1 MSFLFHPKQ
10 WKVKVFFR
18 SIYISYPV
26 ITSLV
31 FRKAIEHQLLP
42 LSDLCVSVS
51 FRPFQIRFSWPN
63 VLKCLLIFSTIHIG
77 WGILPYMFPDLLLI
91 GGVFME
97 IQSYLYIIFQTKYTE
112 ILPILSFLQ
121 LHCMTIDPVMYKS
134 AINYAD
140 GYQ

>member
-1 MSFLFHPKQ
+1 
-10 WKVKVFFR
+10 
-18 SIYISYPV
+18 
-26 ITSLV
+26 
-31 FRKAIEHQLLP
+31 
-42 LSDLCVSVS
+42 
-51 FRPFQIRFSWPN
+51 
-63 VLKCLLIFSTIHIG
+63 
-77 WGILPYMFPDLLLI
+77 MFPDLLLI

-140 GYQ
+140 GY